1 MLAALHS
8 LRRRRNQSSKRRRSF
23 LDSYNMNTSSNNNI
37 LLYFQVNIPAT
48 TIIFSLLY
56 ESYTSYYIIYY

>member
-1 MLAALHS
+1 MEGVRTFQNKGMREDREAYT
-8 LRRRRNQSSKRRRSF
+8 K
-23 LDSYNMNTSSNNNI
+23 YNNI